1 MTGFPASRCIM
12 IGDRLDIDIFPANQL
27 GMKTIRFTDS
37 LFNLQSPKVKYE
49 IPTHTVKKLEEITN
63 VIQYI

>member
-1 MTGFPASRCIM
+1 M
-12 IGDRLDIDIFPANQL
+12 IGDRLDIDILPANQL

-37 LFNLQSPKVKYE
+37 LFNLQSPKVKNE

-63 VIQYI
+63 IIQYI

>member
-12 IGDRLDIDIFPANQL
+12 IGDVLDIDIFACKSVGHENN
-27 GMKTIRFTDS
+27 KITDS

-49 IPTHTVKKLEEITN
+49 IPTHTVKKVRRN
-63 VIQYI
+63 Y